1 MAIYLIVGQPRHGKS
16 QFSVKTADDCH
27 KKNIQI
33 QKKIDSG
40 KFDESN
46 DIVRQIYS
54 DINGHFENTDYILKA
69 PFDWRDVPDNSIVF
83 MDEIHQRAEYVDNGR
98 MQASEMIT
106 ELRTH
111 GHRNIDIYLITQDP
125 QTLHKSVRA
134 LVEKMYLVK
143 RPMQK
148 PNFATIYE
156 FERWLRDP
164 WSAVASTRDIKYQD
178 SYKFFYS
185 DKWQSLYT
193 SASAHT
199 SISFKLQK
207 KFYFAIAAAIGLG
220 WLAWTLFSMS
230 GGGKILENAKKGAN
244 GENSFIDS
252 AQKASNSKPINENNE
267 DVTDLNTECRNGENV
282 EKPECIKFFNDLSNN
297 NASISN
303 DGKVTYA
310 SYNPDKPY
318 DYEYYPATQPTD
330 FPRIS
335 GVIKLKTGKLMAVDQ
350 QGNYM
355 PNISQRDCKQY
366 LAGYR
371 PFDYFRK
378 ETTPSLT
385 NNNTVQ
391 SSETSTTESSVKP
404 NYTVIDGTVY
414 LLTEQPRE
422 ISGTVTQAHNLS
434 L

>member
-27 KKNIQI
+27 KKNIDI

-40 KFDESN
+40 KFDPEK

-54 DINGHFENTDYILKA
+54 DINGHAENTDYILKA

-125 QTLHKSVRA
+125 QTLHKSIRA
-134 LVEKMYLVK
+134 LVEKMFLVK
-143 RPMQK
+143 RPIQK

-164 WSAVASTRDIKYQD
+164 WAAAASTRDIKYQD

-185 DKWQSLYT
+185 NKWQSLYT
-193 SASAHT
+193 SASAHS

-207 KFYFAIAAAIGLG
+207 KFYFAIAAAIGLA
-220 WLAWTLFSMS
+220 WLAWTLFSIS
-230 GGGKILENAKKGAN
+230 GADKIINDAKKGAT
-244 GENSFIDS
+244 GESSFIES
-252 AQKASNSKPINENNE
+252 AQKVSDLSPKEKEDINI
-267 DVTDLNTECRNGENV
+267 ECRKGENID
-282 EKPECIKFFNDLSNN
+282 KPECIKFFDDLSKNN
-297 NASISN
+297 GSIN
-303 DGKVTYA
+303 NQGQVTYA
-310 SYNPDKPY
+310 SYNPNKPY
-318 DYEYYPATQPTD
+318 EYEYHPKTQPLD
-330 FPRIS
+330 FPRMS
-335 GVIKLKTGKLMAVDQ
+335 GVVMLSSGKLIAVDQ

-355 PNISQRDCKQY
+355 PDISQQDCEKY

-378 ETTPSLT
+378 EKPPEPIQKNDEEKEAMRAQIDYLKTRLEGESRVRSEVVSKIDT
-385 NNNTVQ
+385 N
-391 SSETSTTESSVKP
+391 
-404 NYTVIDGTVY
+404 
-414 LLTEQPRE
+414 E
-422 ISGTVTQAHNLS
+422 I
-434 L
+434 